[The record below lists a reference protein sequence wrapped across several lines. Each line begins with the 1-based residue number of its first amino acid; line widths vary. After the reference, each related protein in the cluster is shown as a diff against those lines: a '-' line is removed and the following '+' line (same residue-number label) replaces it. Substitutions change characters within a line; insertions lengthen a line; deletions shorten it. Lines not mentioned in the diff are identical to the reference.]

1 MRKVALLL
9 GMFALTD
16 CAEKTI
22 YLRTDGQDMVG
33 NSALHEQFELDRVTC
48 QTDPG
53 DTRDYMAVKGY
64 VAVPEDQ
71 AAAKQR
77 QLAAIAAQNAQ
88 QETVSEPPALRS
100 TTAPKS
106 LAGKKQ
112 KPKPAEITF
121 DVVAELTARVLHG
134 RVPDHDFAVEF
145 CGVVSG
151 LSLRSNIR
159 DLSRKTTKRSGLFLT
174 AAL

>member
-1 MRKVALLL
+1 LYAASKLLARDEARRIAANTTKLPKLLRKVVAACSRLAVALL
-9 GMFALTD
+9 GLTGRTKPLLLP
-16 CAEKTI
+16 EKTI
-22 YLRTDGQDMVG
+22 YLRTDGQDMAG

-53 DTRDYMAVKGY
+53 DTRDCMAVKGY
-64 VAVPEDQ
+64 VAVPKDQ

-112 KPKPAEITF
+112 KPKPAEITS
-121 DVVAELTARVLHG
+121 T
-134 RVPDHDFAVEF
+134 
-145 CGVVSG
+145 S
-151 LSLRSNIR
+151 SQN
-159 DLSRKTTKRSGLFLT
+159 
-174 AAL
+174 